1 MRIPPVKV
9 VFPGQDLDNILSDIK
24 ETLLSGMLTLHKR
37 CQKLEEDFSKYTG
50 STYAITVNSGTSS
63 IEIPLRF
70 LNVTQKEVIV
80 PSNTFFATA
89 AAVTHAGGIP
99 RLADISPRTLSLS
112 LEEVKK
118 AHNENTAGVIMVHI
132 GGIISDEIEEI
143 RDYCQANQLFLFE
156 DAAHAHG
163 SKFKGKHAGTFGQ
176 GGSFS
181 FYPTK
186 VITSGEGGIIITD
199 DEKMYNEALIYRD
212 QGKAG
217 FLTNFHTRMGYN
229 WRMSEIHA
237 AIGNYQL
244 QRLDQFIEERRR
256 AAVRYDQQ
264 LSSLKNVQLQ
274 PIPADVFCNYYKYIA
289 FLAPGIER
297 DGVKKEIK
305 EKFQVSLSGEVY
317 DTPLHQQPVFEPYSQ
332 GSFPNSEDICSRMI
346 CLPIFAT
353 MSDAEVDHVVAAL
366 AEVVG

>member
-1 MRIPPVKV
+1 MIPRRTITFYPGMAGEIVRSLLGSEPEDPVRRFEENFARYVGVDHAVATCSGTDAMLLILDALGLKAGDHILTTVYTINPLIETLVAKGFVIELLDISTEDFNISLEDLKSKIRPDTKV
-9 VFPGQDLDNILSDIK
+9 VI
-24 ETLLSGMLTLHKR
+24 
-37 CQKLEEDFSKYTG
+37 
-50 STYAITVNSGTSS
+50 
-63 IEIPLRF
+63 
-70 LNVTQKEVIV
+70 
-80 PSNTFFATA
+80 
-89 AAVTHAGGIP
+89 VTHMFGTPA
-99 RLADISPRTLSLS
+99 RM
-112 LEEVKK
+112 E
-118 AHNENTAGVIMVHI
+118 
-132 GGIISDEIEEI
+132 EIEDLLAESG
-143 RDYCQANQLFLFE
+143 AFLVE